1 MVHGGKKM
9 VVEVWSDFMCP
20 YCYLGT
26 RMLKSALEE
35 FPHRDEVDVVWK
47 SYQLDASVR
56 TDPGMDIY
64 QFLAR
69 KGFDRATAMRAHAE
83 LREKG
88 ARQGIAFAFE
98 KSVVANSFNAHRLMH
113 FARESGSQERA
124 RDALFLAHFTGG
136 RNLDDEGTLMAIGAE
151 IGLDTV
157 KLASV
162 LRSDAYADSVRAE
175 VQEARDLGIEAVPH
189 FMFDR
194 NHEVIGAEGSVLLL
208 RTLEV
213 AFLEWVEQRRDS
225 PPS

>member
-1 MVHGGKKM
+1 MVSGGKTM

-26 RMLKSALEE
+26 RMLKSALAE
-35 FPHRDEVDVVWK
+35 FPHRNEVDVVWK
-47 SYQLDASVR
+47 SYQLDPAIR
-56 TDPGMDIY
+56 TDPGMDVY

-69 KGFDRATAMRAHAE
+69 KGFDRATVMRAHEE

-88 ARQGIAFAFE
+88 ARQGIVFAFE
-98 KSVVANSFNAHRLMH
+98 NSVVANSFNAHRLMH
-113 FARESGSQERA
+113 FARESNNQERTH
-124 RDALFLAHFTGG
+124 DALFRAHFTDG
-136 RNLDDEGTLMAIGAE
+136 RNLDDEATLIAIGVE
-151 IGLDTV
+151 VGLDAAE
-157 KLASV
+157 LARA
-162 LRSDAYADSVRAE
+162 LRSDAYADAVRAD

-213 AFLEWVEQRRDS
+213 AFREWVDNGGCREGA
-225 PPS
+225 